1 MQCLPLV
8 IKTFSKTGGE
18 LEKAVKEAG
27 ESLKTLEE
35 GLKGNMFFG
44 GNQIGFVDIVAGWFA
59 YWVPLIEE
67 ILGLPMVEEEEAPFL
82 KKWFHDFLEVAVV
95 KENQPPRDKLLP
107 HMISLRQSRLAASN
121 VNP

>member
-1 MQCLPLV
+1 MV
-8 IKTFSKTGGE
+8 KTFSKTGGE

-44 GNQIGFVDIVAGWFA
+44 GNQIGFTDIVAGWFA
-59 YWVPLIEE
+59 YWLPLMEE

-95 KENQPPRDKLLP
+95 KENLPPRDKLLA

-121 VNP
+121 INP